1 MLNYLLALI
10 IYISFIIL
18 IFSLKINRKPGK
30 KSIILTVAIPI
41 ISLILQIVFEWILYI
56 CIYLFSDVKSFYFT
70 VGIIINII
78 ELLLP
83 FVTVLAIGKING
95 CKVNLKMVLAF
106 ATVFVLLSFILK
118 LIILN
123 GDWLMYEDEYLTD
136 AILTGS
142 ELDLLTTGKDLR
154 ILQNFLIVIN
164 AVPTVLLEIFTVI
177 KSLEEK
183 NRRKSNLHQK
193 TK

>member
-1 MLNYLLALI
+1 MLNYLFALI

-30 KSIILTVAIPI
+30 KPIILTVAIPI

-78 ELLLP
+78 EICLP
-83 FVTVLAIGKING
+83 FITVLLIEKING

-106 ATVFVLLSFILK
+106 AAVFAVLSFILK

-142 ELDLLTTGKDLR
+142 ELDLLTTGKDLQ

-177 KSLEEK
+177 NSLEEK
-183 NRRKSNLHQK
+183 NRKKSNLHQK